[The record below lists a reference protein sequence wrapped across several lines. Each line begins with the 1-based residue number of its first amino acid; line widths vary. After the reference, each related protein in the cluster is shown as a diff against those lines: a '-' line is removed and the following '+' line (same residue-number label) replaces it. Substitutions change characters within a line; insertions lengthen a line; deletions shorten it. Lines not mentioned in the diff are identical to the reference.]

1 VEILI
6 VPISSYY
13 TSKSWL
19 EDFTVKGRLL
29 KVSHMFVLYAYSSVA
44 TKEKNVK
51 SSYFLPALAA
61 IFYIPKE
68 NRKTASQ
75 QQQKNV

>member
-29 KVSHMFVLYAYSSVA
+29 KGSHMFVLYSSVA

-51 SSYFLPALAA
+51 SSYSLPALAA